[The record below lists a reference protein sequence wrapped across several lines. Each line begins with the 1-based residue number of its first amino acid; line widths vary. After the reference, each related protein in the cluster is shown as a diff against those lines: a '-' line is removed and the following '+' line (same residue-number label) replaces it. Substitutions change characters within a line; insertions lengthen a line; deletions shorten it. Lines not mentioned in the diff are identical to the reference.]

1 MFSWGGCIIK
11 LLISIG
17 FVSYTSSKQSI
28 GTSILMGVLL
38 YSIISAW
45 WYCCTMTG
53 NYIIGTAAF
62 LGVVFFC
69 GWGTSAAPNQVI
81 KVIAYIVTLAIAMGG
96 AIADIWGM
104 IQAIRN
110 H

>member
-17 FVSYTSSKQSI
+17 VASVTGSKQNI
-28 GTSILMGVLL
+28 GVSILTGVLI

-53 NYIIGTAAF
+53 NFLIGSIAF
-62 LGVVFFC
+62 IAVVYFC
-69 GWGTSAAPNQVI
+69 GWGSSAAPNMVI
-81 KVIAYIVTLAIAMGG
+81 KIIAYIVTFAIALGG
-96 AIADIWGM
+96 ALADIWGM
-104 IQAIRN
+104 IQEIRY